1 MTPCKHLR
9 RKAASQYLEE
19 KYGIHRAPATLAKL
33 AVVGCGP
40 PFRRDGRIPL
50 YSTADLDQWAIS
62 RLGAPMRSTSEAAL
76 PPKAAPTG
84 CQQADLGANNRTVTV
99 SQPKLDLVPGAYRE

>member
-1 MTPCKHLR
+1 MATCKNLR

-33 AVVGCGP
+33 AVIGGGP

-50 YSTADLDQWAIS
+50 YSVDDLDRWATS
-62 RLGAPMRSTSEAAL
+62 RLGALMRSTSDDAT
-76 PPKAAPTG
+76 PTLNTKP
-84 CQQADLGANNRTVTV
+84 QSRDMPDNRERGGV
-99 SQPKLDLVPGAYRE
+99 S